1 MAIHLDLTSPSGSS
15 SLPGRQSEQLYS
27 LLLGLAP
34 DEACHAA
41 PVTSRPVVSCTA
53 VSPYRPEGRRS
64 VLCCAISQVTW
75 ADVIRHRALWSPE
88 VPQPQSGRGHQEVSR
103 PIVARG
109 VTACSGGWRRRLVA
123 KPVLWRG
130 ICVCDV
136 SNPFRL
142 VGKDAVFSTNR
153 GKRGV
158 SCQFLPELGYNMSH
172 IRMAVAVRSVYS
184 GVKAA

>member
-15 SLPGRQSEQLYS
+15 SLPEGRASNSIAFCLALLPMRLAMR
-27 LLLGLAP
+27 LLLPVARWSLAP
-34 DEACHAA
+34 PFH
-41 PVTSRPVVSCTA
+41 
-53 VSPYRPEGRRS
+53 PYRPEGRRS

-75 ADVIRHRALWSPE
+75 ADVIRHRALWAG

-153 GKRGV
+153 ESGGV

>member
-1 MAIHLDLTSPSGSS
+1 MTIHLDLALPSGSS
-15 SLPGRQSEQLYS
+15 SLPEGIGRAALKR

-34 DEACHAA
+34 DEACHATDCCQRSGGLLRHRFTLTGPKTGGLFSVA
-41 PVTSRPVVSCTA
+41 LSLR
-53 VSPYRPEGRRS
+53 SP
-64 VLCCAISQVTW
+64 W

-109 VTACSGGWRRRLVA
+109 VTACSGGWRRRLVT
-123 KPVLWRG
+123 KLVLWCG
-130 ICVCDV
+130 ICICDA

-153 GKRGV
+153 GERGRV
-158 SCQFLPELGYNMSH
+158 LPILARTRLQYESYPNGSS
-172 IRMAVAVRSVYS
+172 RSVRI
-184 GVKAA
+184 

>member
-15 SLPGRQSEQLYS
+15 SLPEGRASNSIAFCLALLPMRLAMR
-27 LLLGLAP
+27 LLLPEARWSLTPPFHPYPSRTGGLFSVAL
-34 DEACHAA
+34 
-41 PVTSRPVVSCTA
+41 SLR
-53 VSPYRPEGRRS
+53 SP
-64 VLCCAISQVTW
+64 W

-109 VTACSGGWRRRLVA
+109 VTACSGGWRRRLVT
-123 KPVLWRG
+123 KLVLWCG
-130 ICVCDV
+130 ICICDA

-153 GKRGV
+153 GERGRV
-158 SCQFLPELGYNMSH
+158 LPILARTRLQYESYPNGSS
-172 IRMAVAVRSVYS
+172 RSVRI
-184 GVKAA
+184 

>member
-1 MAIHLDLTSPSGSS
+1 MAIHLDLTSPPGSS
-15 SLPGRQSEQLYS
+15 SLPEGIGRAALKR

-41 PVTSRPVVSCTA
+41 VCCQRPGGLLHRRFTLTGTCAGGLFSA
-53 VSPYRPEGRRS
+53 ALSLRSP
-64 VLCCAISQVTW
+64 W

-109 VTACSGGWRRRLVA
+109 VTACSGGWRRRLVT
-123 KPVLWRG
+123 KLVLWCG
-130 ICVCDV
+130 ICICDA

-153 GKRGV
+153 GERGRV
-158 SCQFLPELGYNMSH
+158 LPILARTRLQYESYPNGSS
-172 IRMAVAVRSVYS
+172 RSVRI
-184 GVKAA
+184 

>member
-15 SLPGRQSEQLYS
+15 SLPEGRASNSIAFCLA
-27 LLLGLAP
+27 LLPMRLAMRP
-34 DEACHAA
+34 T
-41 PVTSRPVVSCTA
+41 VTSGPVVSYTA
-53 VSPYRPEGRRS
+53 VSPLPACAGGLFSAALSLRS
-64 VLCCAISQVTW
+64 PW

-109 VTACSGGWRRRLVA
+109 VTACSGGWRRRLVT
-123 KPVLWRG
+123 KLVLWCG
-130 ICVCDV
+130 ICICDA

-153 GKRGV
+153 GERGRV
-158 SCQFLPELGYNMSH
+158 LPILARTRLQYESYPNGSS
-172 IRMAVAVRSVYS
+172 RSVRI
-184 GVKAA
+184 